1 MLVWSYTYHTLLT
14 VNMFLFQPSVVFA
27 FTVVTAA
34 GGRSISNEDM
44 DQELEGDPTYPV
56 ANILEAVASLPAPLT
71 AWLQEESKEQI
82 RKQRQTND
90 QFQKKLCEVDVSNFR
105 PRAERR
111 TEDADDN
118 NMYNII
124 NLAGV
129 AQRVTTQVCYMSGLN
144 TASYRMMGT
153 EHWCR
158 QEFVTVPLAAVARG
172 SRKAVIKRF
181 KFPYGC
187 SCYLSGAPVD

>member
-1 MLVWSYTYHTLLT
+1 MPGWSYTYCTLLT
-14 VNMFLFQPSVVFA
+14 VDMFLFQSPVVFA
-27 FTVVTAA
+27 FSLVTAA
-34 GGRSISNEDM
+34 GGRFVSKEEM
-44 DQELEGDPTYPV
+44 DQELEGDPNYPV
-56 ANILEAVASLPAPLT
+56 ENILEAVASLPAPLA

-82 RKQRQTND
+82 RKQRQTGD
-90 QFQKKLCEVDVSNFR
+90 QFQKKLCEVDVSSFR

-129 AQRVTTQVCYMSGLN
+129 VQRVTTQVCYMSGLN
-144 TASYRMMGT
+144 TGSYRMMGT

-172 SRKAVIKRF
+172 SRQAVIKRF

-187 SCYLSGAPVD
+187 SCYLSH

>member
-1 MLVWSYTYHTLLT
+1 
-14 VNMFLFQPSVVFA
+14 MFLFQPSVVFA